1 MPLVSVVLP
10 THSRRHLL
18 GDSIASVLAQ
28 DMPDLELF
36 VLDDG
41 SRDGSADLIAKFA
54 ASDRRVRHI
63 RFERNVGLPALTTA
77 HGYAQSTGQYVA
89 WQFDDC
95 TWTTDH
101 LSALLSAFKPG
112 VGVAYGQVELHFPD
126 RVDVFGQ
133 PFDRHLLESGNIL
146 ANVAAL
152 VSREVYDTIGW
163 IDPSILLKR
172 SNDYDFWRR
181 TCARFTLAFHPGIVA
196 VERGITLHDSL
207 GNSVSVDMDLSRRYM
222 DTDRSAYLHIRNV
235 TNWEPFAPQHWMTAA
250 DREEL
255 AFLTM
260 EHFYRVGRKQE
271 GFDLALP
278 LLGNVSGEPDEVFV
292 RMLTKRRDAK
302 LNANTHFIQAQ
313 RRLLD
318 ERMRLL
324 DERMRLLDERMQM
337 LNDREQLLRERQ
349 ERIESQQSVI
359 NGLQERLEPMLPF
372 EKWVLRARKGAA
384 LLRGVRARS

>member
-18 GDSIASVLAQ
+18 CDSIGSVLAQ

-41 SRDGSADLIAKFA
+41 SRDGSAELIAQFA
-54 ASDRRVRHI
+54 AADSRVRHI

-95 TWTTDH
+95 TWTADH
-101 LSALLSAFKPG
+101 LSVLLAAFRPG
-112 VGVAYGQVELHFPD
+112 VGIAYGQVELHYPD

-133 PFDRHLLESGNIL
+133 PFDRDLLESGNIL

-181 TCARFTLAFHPGIVA
+181 ACARFAFAFHPGIVA
-196 VERGITLHDSL
+196 IERGITLHDSL
-207 GNSVSVDMDLSRRYM
+207 GNSVSIDLDLSRRYM
-222 DTDRSAYLHIRNV
+222 DSDRSTYLNIRNLAK
-235 TNWEPFAPQHWMTAA
+235 WDPFAPQDWMTAA

-260 EHFYRVGRKQE
+260 EHFYRAGRKHE

-278 LLGNVSGEPDEVFV
+278 LLGSVSGEPDEVFV
-292 RMLTKRRDAK
+292 RMLTKRRDAN
-302 LNANTHFIQAQ
+302 LASQTHFIQAQ

-324 DERMRLLDERMQM
+324 DERMHLLNER
-337 LNDREQLLRERQ
+337 DQLLRERQ
-349 ERIESQQSVI
+349 MRIESQQALIDS
-359 NGLQERLEPMLPF
+359 LQNRLEPMLPF
-372 EKWVLRARKGAA
+372 EKWVQRALKGMA
-384 LLRGVRARS
+384 LLRGVRARP